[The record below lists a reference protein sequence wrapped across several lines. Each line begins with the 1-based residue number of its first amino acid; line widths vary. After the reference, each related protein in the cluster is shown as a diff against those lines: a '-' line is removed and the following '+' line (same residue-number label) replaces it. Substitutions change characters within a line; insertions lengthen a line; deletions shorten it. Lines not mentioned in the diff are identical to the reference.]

1 MKQLGEILK
10 TLREKAGLTQSDA
23 ASALGYTTPQF
34 LSNWERGISE
44 PPIKTIPKLARLYN
58 TDASYLFG
66 CVRDAKI
73 ADMREK
79 LNKQWKRYDKKI

>member
-34 LSNWERGISE
+34 ISNVERGIAM

-79 LNKQWKRYDKKI
+79 LNREFGRCNK